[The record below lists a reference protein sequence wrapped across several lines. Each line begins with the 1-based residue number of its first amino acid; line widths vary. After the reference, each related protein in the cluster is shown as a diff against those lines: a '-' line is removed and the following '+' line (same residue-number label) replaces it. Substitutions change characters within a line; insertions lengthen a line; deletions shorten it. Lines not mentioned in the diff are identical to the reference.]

1 MKHVL
6 FLLVLTIVLTSG
18 YSQNFTSYFTGNS
31 QDTLVTPK
39 GGICLMGGASEHD
52 NAMKWFLG
60 QANGGDVLVLRA
72 SGSDGYNAY
81 FYSQLG
87 VPVNSVETIVC
98 LNQSSGND
106 AAIIAKISK
115 AEAVWFAGG
124 DQWDYISYWRNT
136 GVNAALNDAINRGCV
151 IGGTSAG
158 MAILGGHYFT
168 AENGTVTSNVALN
181 NPFNSLVT
189 VSNEPFINLPFLS
202 KVITDTHYDN
212 PDRRGRHTAFI
223 AKQTHLNQQYI
234 YGIACEEYVAV
245 CIDTNGLAKIYG
257 EYPQYDEQA
266 YFIQVNCEISNNYPE
281 TCVNGAPLTWNHGN
295 QALKVFKANGTM
307 LGTSTFDLSN
317 WQLGTGGSWEHWW
330 VENGNLTIEPGDAPA
345 CISGIEPLNISL
357 PQNPIQSD
365 QWTYWSEST
374 QLTKV
379 LSVDGQSVN
388 FMKTK
393 DSFLLNVV
401 PDGVYFLQGVK
412 NEQPFSLKVVVCN
425 SL

>member
-1 MKHVL
+1 MKHFL

-18 YSQNFTSYFTGNS
+18 YSQNFTSYFIGNS
-31 QDTLVTPK
+31 QDAIVTPK

-60 QANGGDVLVLRA
+60 QANGGDVVVLRA

-87 VPVNSVETIVC
+87 VPINSVETVVC
-98 LNQSSGND
+98 LNLASGND
-106 AAIIAKISK
+106 PVIIDKINK
-115 AEAVWFAGG
+115 AEAIWFAGG
-124 DQWDYISYWRNT
+124 DQWNYISYWRNT
-136 GVNAALNDAINRGCV
+136 ALNVALNDAINRGCV

-189 VSNEPFINLPFLS
+189 VSNEPFLNLPFLS
-202 KVITDTHYDN
+202 NVITDTHYDN
-212 PDRRGRHTAFI
+212 PDRRGRHSVFI
-223 AKQTHLNQQYI
+223 AKQTQLNQQYI

-245 CIDTNGLAKIYG
+245 CIDTNRLAKIYG

-281 TCVNGAPLTWNHGN
+281 TCENGAPLTWNQGN
-295 QALKVFKANGTM
+295 QALKVFKANGT
-307 LGTSTFDLSN
+307 LQGTSTFDLSN

-330 VENGNLTIEPGDAPA
+330 VEDGTLTIEPGDAPA
-345 CISGIEPLNISL
+345 CISGMEPMNVSL

-365 QWTYWSEST
+365 QWIYWEEST

-379 LSVDGQSVN
+379 ISVDGQTIN
-388 FMKTK
+388 FMKTT

-401 PDGVYFLQGVK
+401 PDGIYFLQGTK

>member
-31 QDTLVTPK
+31 QDALVTPK

-52 NAMKWFLG
+52 NAMRWFLG

-87 VPVNSVETIVC
+87 VTINSVETVVC
-98 LNQSSGND
+98 LNLASGND
-106 AAIIAKISK
+106 PVIIDKINK

-136 GVNAALNDAINRGCV
+136 AVNVALNDAINRGCV

-168 AENGTVTSNVALN
+168 AENGTVSSNVALN

-189 VSNEPFINLPFLS
+189 VSNEPFLNLPFLS
-202 KVITDTHYDN
+202 NVITDTHYDN
-212 PDRRGRHTAFI
+212 PDRRGRHSAFI
-223 AKQTHLNQQYI
+223 AKQTHLSQQPI

-245 CIDTNGLAKIYG
+245 CIDTSGFAKIYG

-266 YFIQVNCEISNNYPE
+266 YFIQVNCEISMNYPE
-281 TCVNGAPLTWNHGN
+281 TCENGLPLTWNQGN

-307 LGTSTFDLSN
+307 QGTSTFDLSN

-330 VENGNLTIEPGDAPA
+330 VENGTLTIEPGDAPT

-357 PQNPIQSD
+357 PQNPIQAN
-365 QWTYWSEST
+365 QWIYWVESM

-379 LSVDGQSVN
+379 ISVDGQTVN
-388 FMKTK
+388 FTKTT
-393 DSFLLNVV
+393 DSFQLNVV
-401 PDGVYFLQGVK
+401 PDGVYFLQGIK
-412 NEQPFSLKVVVCN
+412 NEQPFSLKVIVCN

>member
-18 YSQNFTSYFTGNS
+18 FSQNFSSYFIGNS
-31 QDTLVTPK
+31 QDTVVTPK

-60 QANGGDVLVLRA
+60 QANGGDVVVLRA

-87 VPVNSVETIVC
+87 VPINSVETVVC
-98 LNQSSGND
+98 LNLASGND
-106 AAIIAKISK
+106 PVIIDKINK
-115 AEAVWFAGG
+115 AEAIWFAGG
-124 DQWDYISYWRNT
+124 DQWNYISYWRNT
-136 GVNAALNDAINRGCV
+136 ALNVALNDAINRGCV

-189 VSNEPFINLPFLS
+189 VSNEPFLNLPFLS
-202 KVITDTHYDN
+202 NVITDTHYDN
-212 PDRRGRHTAFI
+212 PDRRGRHSVFI
-223 AKQTHLNQQYI
+223 AKQTQLNQQYI

-245 CIDTNGLAKIYG
+245 CIDTNRLAKIYG

-281 TCVNGAPLTWNHGN
+281 TCENGAPLTWNQGN
-295 QALKVFKANGTM
+295 QALKVFKANGT
-307 LGTSTFDLSN
+307 LQGTSTFDLSN

-330 VENGNLTIEPGDAPA
+330 VEDGTLTIEPSDAPA
-345 CISGIEPLNISL
+345 CISGMEPLNVSL

-365 QWTYWSEST
+365 QWIYWEEST

-379 LSVDGQSVN
+379 ISVDGQTIN
-388 FMKTK
+388 FMKTT
-393 DSFLLNVV
+393 DSFQLNVV
-401 PDGVYFLQGVK
+401 PDGIYFLQGTK